1 METPWS
7 KGTDLRNEDGFYC
20 WPPKVT
26 LPAGVEPEYFVSV
39 TTVLNMMAADFR
51 FAEHYFA
58 AEYVAEVGQ
67 TLVDAVADALR
78 TVTGGLRGGARLNG
92 RDGAAQYVRDIFDS
106 ALNAAT
112 VGCWDK
118 DAGQMVNRLAVE
130 VLLDRKWMAGAGP
143 RGMTKR
149 ANRGQVTHDAVEEW
163 AYEFALG
170 GTPLSADD
178 PGLMD
183 WVASRVSANNYAV
196 RPEDCIDFVEAALRW
211 LDTNVEQV
219 YLAEAPVFNRTYNY
233 AGTCDLM
240 ATLRGHEGVWLLDF
254 KTSSNFTPR
263 AAHKIQLC
271 AYRNAEF
278 YGVRNEP
285 ELQPMPRADRIGN
298 IYVCMDDRKDPPHAC
313 RTVLREWQNG
323 LDTAFQSFIKLREVW
338 QQEYVINAEI
348 NDTAV
353 IVKGPKPL
361 LSVAG
366 GELPKRRTAT
376 RKETVAA

>member
-20 WPPKVT
+20 WPPKIT

-67 TLVDAVADALR
+67 TLVDAIFDALR
-78 TVTGGLRGGARLNG
+78 TATDGLGGAARIGSKLE
-92 RDGAAQYVRDIFDS
+92 ASQYVRDIFDS
-106 ALNAAT
+106 SLNGAK

-118 DAGQMVNRLAVE
+118 DAGQMIQRLAVE

-143 RGMTKR
+143 RGMTRR

-170 GTPLSADD
+170 GSPLSADD

-183 WVASRVSANNYAV
+183 WCASRVSANNYAV
-196 RPEDCIDFVEAALRW
+196 RPEDCIDYVEAALRW
-211 LDTNVEQV
+211 LDANVEQV

-278 YGVRNEP
+278 YGVRGEP
-285 ELQPMPRADRIGN
+285 DLQIMPRADRIGN
-298 IYVCMDDRKDPPHAC
+298 IYVCADDRKDPQHPC

-323 LDTAFQSFIKLREVW
+323 LDTAFQSFVKLREVW

-353 IVKGPKPL
+353 IVKGPKPAL
-361 LSVAG
+361 AVAG
-366 GELPKRRTAT
+366 GELPKRRASA